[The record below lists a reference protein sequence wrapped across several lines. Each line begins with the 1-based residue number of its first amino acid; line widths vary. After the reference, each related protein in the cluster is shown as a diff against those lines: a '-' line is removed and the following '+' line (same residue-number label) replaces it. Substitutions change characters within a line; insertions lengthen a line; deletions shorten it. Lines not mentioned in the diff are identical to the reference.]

1 MVVWNRLPKSWKLGE
16 KWRNCTVECD
26 EITSRHTKHANQCKT
41 DFRNLPDMLNPV
53 HQAVVRHVAKVWKR
67 LLLWLWP
74 RIFRRSICHF
84 ADFDVH
90 GLPKMSDWLSKLMT
104 SCLRK
109 KLYSQARNRHDRT
122 SFSHW
127 ACLILSWQE
136 RKVIG
141 RNMNLLRPSH
151 CNWVNIGN
159 LWTLHLRV
167 LTITIQVCWK
177 APCVPESH

>member
-84 ADFDVH
+84 ADFRR
-90 GLPKMSDWLSKLMT
+90 P
-104 SCLRK
+104 
-109 KLYSQARNRHDRT
+109 
-122 SFSHW
+122 
-127 ACLILSWQE
+127 
-136 RKVIG
+136 
-141 RNMNLLRPSH
+141 RPSKD
-151 CNWVNIGN
+151 V
-159 LWTLHLRV
+159 R
-167 LTITIQVCWK
+167 LTFKTHDFMFEKKKSIARQGIDTIEPLFPTAIIHSYFILPIPITHSELVWYLVDRNAK
-177 APCVPESH
+177 W

>member
-53 HQAVVRHVAKVWKR
+53 HQAVVRHVAKVRKR

-90 GLPKMSDWLSKLMT
+90 GLPKMSGWLSKLMT

-109 KLYSQARNRHDRT
+109 KSIARQGIDTIEPLFPTAIIHSYFILPIPITHSELVWYLVDRNAK
-122 SFSHW
+122 W
-127 ACLILSWQE
+127 
-136 RKVIG
+136 
-141 RNMNLLRPSH
+141 
-151 CNWVNIGN
+151 
-159 LWTLHLRV
+159 
-167 LTITIQVCWK
+167 
-177 APCVPESH
+177 